1 MKFWKS
7 NGLYYAGA
15 PGNSVAAQS
24 LESLLEKLAP
34 GAPPEKLYAAAEILE
49 PLIGKGHE
57 QIRHGVAS

>member
-15 PGNSVAAQS
+15 PGNNVAAQT
-24 LESLLEKLAP
+24 LESLLEKLDP
-34 GAPPEKLYAAAEILE
+34 GAPPDKLAAAAEILE

-57 QIRHGVAS
+57 QIHQGVAS